1 MNLVRFSHRLTVALG
16 LFAVVAFY
24 GGSAAAQSLGE
35 LNGELSSLSGQ
46 MGAAE
51 SNEATADQV
60 IGKLDGAEATF
71 AKLASAGKVDKGAL
85 IPMYHQLDS
94 MLDRMYNTYRKK
106 KDDCIAQM
114 DSGAQCD
121 YDKPEQYALRA
132 LYPLSWL
139 RFQAATTLFDDNAEQ
154 SKKLLN
160 QAIDGFTESTLA
172 MPDPNLVREN
182 TLGRAYCER
191 ELGKFGKADYDRA
204 IADFKQIM
212 EGGTGT
218 QQYKAAQ
225 EGLSTT
231 YMKMG
236 QPNEALKYSGGGG
249 TKGGGQMLHLQT
261 LFAAERAN
269 SDPAKKAEIHK
280 QIVDSMKSQEND
292 KEGWAIDVAAGSK
305 FPSNAVEEFGNSSDP
320 FEKWLL
326 ANVLLARKDE
336 GAAAKYY
343 AEAAATGKYPKGY
356 KFAADIYLKEKRYDQ
371 VESLLTKIAGSG
383 GADAQWAQHMK
394 FALAHHRWEEGGSK
408 DKALEDQWAKA
419 AQEYLQKYPTG
430 EFAGEQRLA
439 MAERLQRDGN
449 FLEAAK
455 LYGEVKGNPEFTF
468 TAKFKSAD
476 CYYKALQAAGAAD
489 KDAKAAKTAS
499 KGPKVDTA
507 ELKKLAIDNLNE
519 AIKMAPEAERNS
531 PGAAK
536 KSIHEIRGEAIFM
549 LAALL
554 EEDPAK
560 VDYPQVASLL
570 DNYEAQYPKMNDK
583 FHDLQE
589 WRITALDH
597 LGKYDEVNRD
607 VAALVERNKG
617 NTAQG
622 DFIKGLGIDFWKAAQ
637 EAKANND
644 KKSYLA
650 NAKLTA
656 TAYAYFADMAAA
668 GKIPVK
674 NLTGTLSIYAQ
685 ALQATG
691 QDAKADT
698 IFQQVVKAD
707 PASPDANAGLARI
720 AQGKKNWKD
729 AITLWTAVE
738 STAAESDILWYE
750 AKYNIAVVYVA
761 QNNLPGACSKLAQ
774 TRAEHPQLGS
784 PEMAKMWD
792 SLQKKQ
798 CLDHKQ

>member
-1 MNLVRFSHRLTVALG
+1 MNSVRFSHRLTVALS
-16 LFAVVAFY
+16 LIAAVAFY
-24 GGSAAAQSLGE
+24 ASVVAAQSLGD
-35 LNGELSSLSGQ
+35 LSGQLSSLSGQ
-46 MGAAE
+46 MSAAE
-51 SNEATADQV
+51 SNEGTADKV
-60 IGKLDGAEATF
+60 IGQLDAAEATF
-71 AKLASAGKVDKGAL
+71 AKLASGGKVDKGAL
-85 IPMYHQLDS
+85 IPMYRQLDS
-94 MLDRMYNTYRKK
+94 MLDRMYQTYRKK

-191 ELGKFGKADYDRA
+191 ELGKFNKADYDRA

-212 EGGTGT
+212 EGGTQT

-236 QPNEALKYSGGGG
+236 KADEALKYSSGGGG
-249 TKGGGQMLHLQT
+249 KGGGQMLHLQT

-269 SDPAKKAEIHK
+269 SDPAKKADIHK
-280 QIVDSMKSQEND
+280 QIIDAMKSQEND
-292 KEGWAIDVAAGSK
+292 KEGWAIDVAAASK
-305 FPSNAVEEFGNSSDP
+305 YPANAVEEFGNSSDP

-326 ANVLLARKDE
+326 ANVLLTRKDE
-336 GAAAKYY
+336 GTAAKYY
-343 AEAAATGKYPKGY
+343 AEAAASGKYPKGY
-356 KFAADIYLKEKRYDQ
+356 KFAADIYLKQKRYDQ
-371 VESLLTKIAGSG
+371 VESLLTKMAGGG

-439 MAERLQRDGN
+439 MAERMQRDGN

-476 CYYKALQAAGAAD
+476 CYYKALQAAGAA
-489 KDAKAAKTAS
+489 KDAKDNKA
-499 KGPKVDTA
+499 PKVDTA
-507 ELKKLAIDNLNE
+507 ALKKLAIDNLNE

-570 DNYEAQYPKMNDK
+570 DNYEAQYPKMSEK
-583 FHDLQE
+583 FHDVAE
-589 WRITALDH
+589 WRIVALDR
-597 LGKYDEVNRD
+597 LGKYDLVERD
-607 VAALVERNKG
+607 VAALVEKSKG
-617 NTAQG
+617 NTAQS
-622 DFIKGLGIDFWKAAQ
+622 DFIKSLGIDFWKTAQ
-637 EAKANND
+637 EAKANNNQ
-644 KKSYLA
+644 KAFLA

-656 TAYAYFADMAAA
+656 TTYAYFADLAAA

-691 QDAKADT
+691 QDAKADA

-720 AQGKKNWKD
+720 AQSKKNWKD
-729 AITLWTAVE
+729 AVTLWTAVE
-738 STAAESDILWYE
+738 NTAAESDILWYE
-750 AKYNIAVVYVA
+750 AKYNIAVVYLE
-761 QNNLPGACSKLAQ
+761 QKNLSGACSKLAQ

-784 PEMAKMWD
+784 QEMAKMWD
-792 SLQKKQ
+792 TLQKQK